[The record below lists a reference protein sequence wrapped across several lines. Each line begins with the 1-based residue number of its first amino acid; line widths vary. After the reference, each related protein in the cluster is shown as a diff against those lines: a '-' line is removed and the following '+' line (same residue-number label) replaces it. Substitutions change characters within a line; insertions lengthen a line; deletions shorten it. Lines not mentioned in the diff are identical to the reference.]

1 MEVNLNPVLEQD
13 FCRELSARMPPA
25 AGRKLTVDI
34 LPSTW
39 AFQPWLAQLDVSL
52 SGITITAQEK
62 SVNHSFRVVQR
73 QDLCQYDGSDR
84 WVVDKDMAVQGLELW
99 QSIIAN
105 HCQPAQCNTSFG
117 PQL

>member
-1 MEVNLNPVLEQD
+1 
-13 FCRELSARMPPA
+13 MPPA
-25 AGRKLTVDI
+25 AGRQLTVDI

-84 WVVDKDMAVQGLELW
+84 WVVDKDTAAQLVQKTYCKPCAIKSSVMNL
-99 QSIIAN
+99 
-105 HCQPAQCNTSFG
+105 HP
-117 PQL
+117 